1 LLSLSPVVWV
11 GKISYGLY
19 LWHWPLFAALNAE
32 RTGLTGVALFAVR
45 IAVTVAVAT
54 ASYYLVELPIRRG
67 AGLRLVPVA
76 ATAAATAI
84 AATAAVVVVA
94 GTPPAPKPVWVVGA
108 SQERD
113 TSAAMAPVGPPP
125 VTRPGRAAGPPRVA
139 ILGDSV
145 AWTLGEYLVPVHSE
159 LGITNRAIQ
168 GCGIARLPDI
178 RFHDA
183 PKSPFAG
190 CDQWDERW
198 RKSVEDD
205 DPDVAVILLGRWE
218 VLDRNMNGRFLHV
231 GDPDFDAYITGELKL
246 AISIASAKGARVALM
261 TAPYTHPEERPD
273 GTLYSEDNPERVEAW
288 NHLLSREVATNP
300 AHPTIL
306 DLKQVICPAG
316 EFTWSVG
323 DVRVRSDGL
332 HLTPEGVQQV
342 IAPWLLPRLHQL
354 ATA

>member
-1 LLSLSPVVWV
+1 
-11 GKISYGLY
+11 
-19 LWHWPLFAALNAE
+19 
-32 RTGLTGVALFAVR
+32 
-45 IAVTVAVAT
+45 
-54 ASYYLVELPIRRG
+54 
-67 AGLRLVPVA
+67 
-76 ATAAATAI
+76 
-84 AATAAVVVVA
+84 
-94 GTPPAPKPVWVVGA
+94 
-108 SQERD
+108 
-113 TSAAMAPVGPPP
+113 
-125 VTRPGRAAGPPRVA
+125 
-139 ILGDSV
+139 
-145 AWTLGEYLVPVHSE
+145 
-159 LGITNRAIQ
+159 
-168 GCGIARLPDI
+168 
-178 RFHDA
+178 
-183 PKSPFAG
+183 
-190 CDQWDERW
+190 
-198 RKSVEDD
+198 
-205 DPDVAVILLGRWE
+205 VILLGRWE